1 MDGGKPGTETPD
13 GESHSVG
20 RRATWVEASAK
31 AEVDHVAT
39 RILAVVA
46 AKWGE
51 NPHGLRGTVF
61 PAIFVSRELA
71 GPNPARNS
79 AQGKGKRVNIPAP
92 PRYMRQ
98 RKPARGRL
106 GLGQG
111 NLSAET
117 RGEPSR
123 REPGESVMSLLWGF
137 G

>member
-13 GESHSVG
+13 GESHRVG
-20 RRATWVEASAK
+20 GRAARAEARTRVR
-31 AEVDHVAT
+31 VDRAAT

-79 AQGKGKRVNIPAP
+79 AQGKGKPVNIPAP
-92 PRYMRQ
+92 SRYVRQ
-98 RKPARGRL
+98 RRPARGRPEL
-106 GLGQG
+106 TRRKS
-111 NLSAET
+111 SA
-117 RGEPSR
+117 
-123 REPGESVMSLLWGF
+123 
-137 G
+137 